1 MKALIAKL
9 AHSGQPATHV
19 HYSGVMHYGSNE
31 VNGRYERTP
40 KCDVNNRQ
48 YVQTLLAR
56 SKAQGLP
63 GVTLHSEVGADE
75 DLCTLAYSPRV
86 LIHGTATRA
95 FQTLCSSCAGAPNN
109 QRRPR
114 TRKTDW

>member
-1 MKALIAKL
+1 MCTIRA
-9 AHSGQPATHV
+9 SCTTGATR
-19 HYSGVMHYGSNE
+19 S
-31 VNGRYERTP
+31 NGRYERTP

-86 LIHGTATRA
+86 LIHGNSGFPDLVQQLRRGAQQPKAATY
-95 FQTLCSSCAGAPNN
+95 
-109 QRRPR
+109 